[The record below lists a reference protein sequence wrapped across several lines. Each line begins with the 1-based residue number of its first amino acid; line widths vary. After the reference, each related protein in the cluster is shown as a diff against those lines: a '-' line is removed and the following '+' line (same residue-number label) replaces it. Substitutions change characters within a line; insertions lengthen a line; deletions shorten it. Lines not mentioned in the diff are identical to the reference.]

1 MSMDKKYFVTYLTA
15 LRQRSAMTSKGD
27 YYYIDQVV
35 AGNTAAYAPLV
46 ERYQNMVYSIVIRI
60 VHKQHV
66 AEEVSQDV
74 FVKVYQALPGFQKKA
89 QFSTWLYRIAYNA
102 AISYVRKHKLEL
114 SPIDDNVMNN
124 FPDDDV
130 QDNVMGLNADEQK
143 KLISQALGTLNE
155 LDRVLVE
162 LFYLYE
168 KSVEEI
174 TNITGLTNSNVKV
187 KLHRIR
193 KRLYGEMDKILK
205 NEMVGI

>member
-1 MSMDKKYFVTYLTA
+1 
-15 LRQRSAMTSKGD
+15 MTRKGD

-46 ERYQNMVYSIVIRI
+46 ERYQDMVYSIVIRI
-60 VHKQHV
+60 VKKAHV

-74 FVKVYQALPGFQKKA
+74 FVKVFQSLPGFQRKA

-114 SPIDDNVMNN
+114 APIDDNVMNN
-124 FPDDDV
+124 FPDSDV
-130 QDNVMGLNADEQK
+130 QEEVMGLNASEQK
-143 KLISQALGTLNE
+143 KIIAKALDTLNE

-162 LFYLYE
+162 LFYMRE

-174 TNITGLTNSNVKV
+174 TNITGLSTSNVKV

-193 KRLYGEMDKILK
+193 KKLYGEMDKMLRK
-205 NEMVGI
+205 EMVG